1 MNLQHCLVKRNICQS
16 VQTKRRLSL
25 KVVASWQLR
34 SNTSSVC
41 VKANSEHFERSNSLF
56 TPPTRT
62 RQDSL
67 VLSVSAVWTSC
78 PHNFNLSWLLRLH
91 HCDWIWLGFLT
102 SSSYVLRQFSS
113 IQLQMY
119 IAPWVENKSEAP
131 SKKCLLRL
139 WRQREYNC
147 LSINKPLHGRQA
159 LWGHVGATAPNSF
172 LAIHVSARFWHV
184 MWAPPMC
191 LPLCVC
197 VSSSRHIM

>member
-1 MNLQHCLVKRNICQS
+1 MSRLTANTLNVLIACSH
-16 VQTKRRLSL
+16 RR
-25 KVVASWQLR
+25 
-34 SNTSSVC
+34 
-41 VKANSEHFERSNSLF
+41 HG
-56 TPPTRT
+56 
-62 RQDSL
+62 QDKT
-67 VLSVSAVWTSC
+67 VLSCPCRRCEQVAPITSTC
-78 PHNFNLSWLLRLH
+78 HGFYACITVIGS
-91 HCDWIWLGFLT
+91 DWGFWPAHPT
-102 SSSYVLRQFSS
+102 VLRQFSS